1 MIDVC
6 RRIALAVCLLC
17 SAPPAPAG
25 AEQSPPPPSSAS
37 PAAAVTFN
45 KEVAPVIF
53 RHCASCHRPGSVA
66 PFSLLTY
73 DEVRQRSQLITDV
86 TERHFMPPWK
96 PESAHGEFEGDR
108 RLTDHQIEIFQ
119 RWAEGGFQEGA
130 KQDLPPPP
138 SFSADWQLGTPDL
151 VVAMPEAFTAPADG
165 GDVFRNFVLPV
176 ALKRRRYVKALEFR
190 PENPKVLHHA
200 RILLDDTGDLRRRDA
215 ADQEP
220 GFSGMEAPG
229 ARFPDGHFLGW
240 SPGKSPS
247 RTSLPWVLDP
257 GVDFVV
263 QMHLK
268 PSGRP
273 EAVRASIG
281 LYFSDDPPAASP
293 VIIQL
298 GSKSFDIPPG
308 ARDHAVTDSFVLP
321 VDITMLRIYPHAHYL
336 AREMM
341 AMAQLPD
348 GSERRLLK
356 IADWD
361 FNWQDEYEYARPLAL
376 PRGTVITMRYTYD
389 NSADNPRNP
398 NAPPSRVRFGA
409 QTTDEMAELL
419 VQVLPNTTS
428 ELPVLRRAVAGHVL
442 LADTAGAEK
451 RLADAPGDYDNR
463 NALGVAYM
471 KLGRTADAVR
481 QFEAALQAAPE
492 HAIAHYNLGTIAYAA
507 AEIDAAR
514 AHFERALKTQPDYS
528 EAHTNLGVLLGRSGR
543 MKDAV
548 GHFRKA
554 LAARPGNPQAQNNL
568 ARALL
573 QLGKVREAIGHLED
587 VLSTLERST
596 EVPASQLTE
605 FYGVLSDAY
614 AADGDVERA
623 IRAAQNAMKK
633 AIASGDTRAVQSARD
648 RLDAY
653 QERLTSAE
661 SGVLP

>member
-1 MIDVC
+1 
-6 RRIALAVCLLC
+6 
-17 SAPPAPAG
+17 
-25 AEQSPPPPSSAS
+25 
-37 PAAAVTFN
+37 
-45 KEVAPVIF
+45 
-53 RHCASCHRPGSVA
+53 
-66 PFSLLTY
+66 
-73 DEVRQRSQLITDV
+73 
-86 TERHFMPPWK
+86 
-96 PESAHGEFEGDR
+96 
-108 RLTDHQIEIFQ
+108 
-119 RWAEGGFQEGA
+119 
-130 KQDLPPPP
+130 
-138 SFSADWQLGTPDL
+138 
-151 VVAMPEAFTAPADG
+151 
-165 GDVFRNFVLPV
+165 
-176 ALKRRRYVKALEFR
+176 
-190 PENPKVLHHA
+190 
-200 RILLDDTGDLRRRDA
+200 
-215 ADQEP
+215 
-220 GFSGMEAPG
+220 MEAPG

-247 RTSLPWVLDP
+247 RTSLPWALDP
-257 GVDFVV
+257 DVDFVV

-298 GSKSFDIPPG
+298 GSKSFDIAPG

-321 VDITMLRIYPHAHYL
+321 VDVTVLRIYPHAHYL
-336 AREMM
+336 AREMT

-348 GSERRLLK
+348 GSERRLVK

-398 NAPPSRVRFGA
+398 NTPPSRVRFGA

-451 RLADAPGDYDNR
+451 RLADAPDDYDNR

-481 QFEAALQAAPE
+481 QFQAALQLSPE

-507 AEIDAAR
+507 GQIDAAR

-587 VLSTLERST
+587 VLSTLERAT
-596 EVPASQLTE
+596 EVPAAQLTE
-605 FYGVLSDAY
+605 FYSVLSDAY

-633 AIASGDTRAVQSARD
+633 AVASGDARLVQAARD

-661 SGVLP
+661 SGVLR